1 MQLHTLLNSILA
13 STQLH
18 DYDHI
23 ALFQLLFQILRSHNA
38 GNHHQTLLL
47 FDNMQS
53 GNCSRGDECR
63 YSCCPFHLKTAVNQ
77 FVIYILDRRIKARI
91 SFCYYHHIPTFS
103 INALH
108 IFVQGI
114 IARQCRFTI
123 PVHRQHEKVDLFR
136 LDVQSLD
143 YICRTGIDFI
153 LLSMSRR
160 AVNHIWTQRYK
171 IDCVLHFYSI
181 RLFND

>member
-1 MQLHTLLNSILA
+1 MKYHQREIGEFAHPKRRILFRIKLPFCPDILKIVISIIGMQLHTLLNSILA

-23 ALFQLLFQILRSHNA
+23 ALFQILFQILRSHNA

-53 GNCSRGDECR
+53 GNCSRGDESR

-103 INALH
+103 
-108 IFVQGI
+108 
-114 IARQCRFTI
+114 
-123 PVHRQHEKVDLFR
+123 
-136 LDVQSLD
+136 
-143 YICRTGIDFI
+143 
-153 LLSMSRR
+153 
-160 AVNHIWTQRYK
+160 
-171 IDCVLHFYSI
+171 
-181 RLFND
+181 